1 MVFSIYDTIFV
12 STKLRYVL
20 TIEDGLAEIYILSN
34 KISERSED
42 ILYREIKGDGKLLN
56 RSINEVE
63 VAFEEWLDSLS
74 PKELA
79 QFEEL
84 MENTEGVEL
93 DDLIE
98 DEVGVKIVED
108 DEIVAPKEEIV
119 EPKVA
124 VKKVKCR
131 CCGFAKKHY
140 RVNAEGICKVCY
152 VALATSDSNS
162 VTIVGRQGKKGH
174 NTVSVVVGGTRV
186 KVQRKA
192 RLDS

>member
-1 MVFSIYDTIFV
+1 M
-12 STKLRYVL
+12 
-20 TIEDGLAEIYILSN
+20 
-34 KISERSED
+34 KISEISD
-42 ILYREIKGDGKLLN
+42 YAAY
-56 RSINEVE
+56 
-63 VAFEEWLDSLS
+63 VASLS
-74 PKELA
+74 DEARAELA
-79 QFEEL
+79 SL
-84 MENTEGVEL
+84 IGVS
-93 DDLIE
+93 IE
-98 DEVGVKIVED
+98 DAQGGQIVED
-108 DEIVAPKEEIV
+108 DEVVAPKEEIV

-124 VKKVKCR
+124 VKKTKCR

>member
-1 MVFSIYDTIFV
+1 M
-12 STKLRYVL
+12 
-20 TIEDGLAEIYILSN
+20 
-34 KISERSED
+34 KISEISD
-42 ILYREIKGDGKLLN
+42 YAAY
-56 RSINEVE
+56 
-63 VAFEEWLDSLS
+63 VASLS
-74 PKELA
+74 DEARAELA
-79 QFEEL
+79 SL
-84 MENTEGVEL
+84 IGVS
-93 DDLIE
+93 IE
-98 DEVGVKIVED
+98 DAKGVQIVED
-108 DEIVAPKEEIV
+108 DECVAPKEEIV

-124 VKKVKCR
+124 VKKVKCK

-186 KVQRKA
+186 KVSRKA

>member
-1 MVFSIYDTIFV
+1 MNKKMMMEIDEAFDDWLES
-12 STKLRYVL
+12 L
-20 TIEDGLAEIYILSN
+20 TPEETAKFYELVGQDLDSIEDA
-34 KISERSED
+34 
-42 ILYREIKGDGKLLN
+42 
-56 RSINEVE
+56 
-63 VAFEEWLDSLS
+63 
-74 PKELA
+74 
-79 QFEEL
+79 
-84 MENTEGVEL
+84 MGVQ
-93 DDLIE
+93 
-98 DEVGVKIVED
+98 IVED
-108 DEIVAPKEEIV
+108 DEVVAPKEEIV

-124 VKKVKCR
+124 VKKTKCR

-186 KVQRKA
+186 KVSRKV

>member
-1 MVFSIYDTIFV
+1 MLN
-12 STKLRYVL
+12 K
-20 TIEDGLAEIYILSN
+20 TIEEI
-34 KISERSED
+34 
-42 ILYREIKGDGKLLN
+42 EI
-56 RSINEVE
+56 
-63 VAFEEWLDSLS
+63 AFEEWLESLT
-74 PKELA
+74 PEELSK
-79 QFEEL
+79 FEEL
-84 MENTEGVEL
+84 MENVE
-93 DDLIE
+93 DDDSIE
-98 DEVGVKIVED
+98 DAKGVQIVED
-108 DEIVAPKEEIV
+108 DEVVAPKEEIV

-124 VKKVKCR
+124 VKKTKCR

>member
-1 MVFSIYDTIFV
+1 MNKKPMIDRSFDEV
-12 STKLRYVL
+12 SEAFDEW
-20 TIEDGLAEIYILSN
+20 IETLSQ
-34 KISERSED
+34 D
-42 ILYREIKGDGKLLN
+42 
-56 RSINEVE
+56 
-63 VAFEEWLDSLS
+63 
-74 PKELA
+74 
-79 QFEEL
+79 
-84 MENTEGVEL
+84 EL
-93 DDLIE
+93 DQLNELIDQTDLIE
-98 DEVGVKIVED
+98 DEMVGGVQIVED

-124 VKKVKCR
+124 VKKTKCR

>member
-1 MVFSIYDTIFV
+1 M
-12 STKLRYVL
+12 
-20 TIEDGLAEIYILSN
+20 
-34 KISERSED
+34 
-42 ILYREIKGDGKLLN
+42 LN

-63 VAFEEWLDSLS
+63 VAFEEWLESLS
-74 PKELA
+74 PKETA
-79 QFEEL
+79 EFYE
-84 MENTEGVEL
+84 MVGRDL
-93 DDLIE
+93 DSIE
-98 DEVGVKIVED
+98 DAKGVQIVED
-108 DEIVAPKEEIV
+108 DECVAPKEEIV

-174 NTVSVVVGGTRV
+174 NAVSIVVGGTRV
-186 KVQRKA
+186 KVSRKV

>member
-1 MVFSIYDTIFV
+1 MLN
-12 STKLRYVL
+12 KN
-20 TIEDGLAEIYILSN
+20 IEEI
-34 KISERSED
+34 
-42 ILYREIKGDGKLLN
+42 EI
-56 RSINEVE
+56 
-63 VAFEEWLDSLS
+63 AFEEWLESLT
-74 PKELA
+74 PEELSK
-79 QFEEL
+79 FEEL
-84 MENTEGVEL
+84 MEN
-93 DDLIE
+93 
-98 DEVGVKIVED
+98 VED
-108 DEIVAPKEEIV
+108 DDSIEDAKGVQIVKDDEVVAPKEEIV

-124 VKKVKCR
+124 VKKTKCR

>member
-1 MVFSIYDTIFV
+1 M
-12 STKLRYVL
+12 
-20 TIEDGLAEIYILSN
+20 
-34 KISERSED
+34 
-42 ILYREIKGDGKLLN
+42 LN

-63 VAFEEWLDSLS
+63 VAFEEWLESLS
-74 PKELA
+74 PEETA
-79 QFEEL
+79 EFFE
-84 MENTEGVEL
+84 MVGRDL
-93 DDLIE
+93 DSIE
-98 DEVGVKIVED
+98 DAKGVQIVED
-108 DEIVAPKEEIV
+108 DDVCVAPKEEIV

-124 VKKVKCR
+124 VKKTKCR

-174 NTVSVVVGGTRV
+174 NAVSIVVGGTRV
-186 KVQRKA
+186 KVSRKV

>member
-1 MVFSIYDTIFV
+1 M
-12 STKLRYVL
+12 
-20 TIEDGLAEIYILSN
+20 
-34 KISERSED
+34 
-42 ILYREIKGDGKLLN
+42 LN

-63 VAFEEWLDSLS
+63 VAFEEWLESLS
-74 PKELA
+74 P
-79 QFEEL
+79 EETAEFFA
-84 MENTEGVEL
+84 MVGR
-93 DDLIE
+93 DSIE
-98 DEVGVKIVED
+98 DAKGVQIVED
-108 DEIVAPKEEIV
+108 DDVCVAPKEEIV

-124 VKKVKCR
+124 VKKTKCR

>member
-1 MVFSIYDTIFV
+1 MLN
-12 STKLRYVL
+12 K
-20 TIEDGLAEIYILSN
+20 TIEEI
-34 KISERSED
+34 
-42 ILYREIKGDGKLLN
+42 EI
-56 RSINEVE
+56 
-63 VAFEEWLDSLS
+63 AFEEWLESLT
-74 PKELA
+74 PEELSK
-79 QFEEL
+79 FEEL
-84 MENTEGVEL
+84 MENVE
-93 DDLIE
+93 DNDSIE
-98 DEVGVKIVED
+98 DAKGVQIVKD
-108 DEIVAPKEEIV
+108 DEVVAPKEEIV

-124 VKKVKCR
+124 VKKTKCR